1 MSRGELFIVSAPSGT
16 GKTSIIQRLLAGPL
30 APFGGLELS
39 VSHTTRRPRT
49 GERHGVEYRFVDRP
63 TFEGMIADG
72 RFFEWAEYNDNL
84 YGTTIDEVQ
93 PRLARGIDVLLEIEV
108 QGAEQV
114 LRQHPE
120 AHSVFILPP
129 SYQDLERRIRSRNL
143 DEGRDI
149 AGRLAVSIWEIER
162 YALYQYAIINHDV
175 ERASQVLAAI
185 ILDKRHRL
193 ERSDPDVRVI
203 LESFQRA
210 VARE

>member
-1 MSRGELFIVSAPSGT
+1 
-16 GKTSIIQRLLAGPL
+16 
-30 APFGGLELS
+30 
-39 VSHTTRRPRT
+39 
-49 GERHGVEYRFVDRP
+49 
-63 TFEGMIADG
+63 MIADG